1 MDVESV
7 RRWWDYTQ
15 AYQAMI
21 EATDSP
27 AAPWYIVPADDKR
40 RARLNLIRHLLDQ
53 IPYRKVEPSLPKI
66 PKPQAQPKGVES
78 ELPSAHRVPNRF

>member
-21 EATDSP
+21 AATDTP

-40 RARLNLIRHLLDQ
+40 RARLNLIRHLLDH
-53 IPYRKVEPSLPKI
+53 IPYRKVEAPARQSTST
-66 PKPQAQPKGVES
+66 A
-78 ELPSAHRVPNRF
+78 ATT